1 MIWWII
7 AALCAYIAKGLTGFA
22 NTLLFSTILSFGNNN
37 ISISP
42 VELILGYPTNVIMA
56 WKERKSIQWDMCIP
70 LSILMLIGNIP
81 GVFMLKAVNPQLVKI
96 IFGFVISF
104 IGIEMLLNEKKVK
117 KEKHSKTVMVFI
129 GLLAGVMCGLY
140 GIGALLAVYLGRVME
155 DTKAFKA
162 NLCVVFLT
170 ENTFRIFAYT
180 YLGIITA
187 DIVKQAVVLIPCM
200 VIGLFVGMKCCEFLD
215 EKVVKKIIIVTLIIS
230 GISLIVSNL

>member
-1 MIWWII
+1 M
-7 AALCAYIAKGLTGFA
+7 
-22 NTLLFSTILSFGNNN
+22 
-37 ISISP
+37 
-42 VELILGYPTNVIMA
+42 ELILGYPTNVIMA